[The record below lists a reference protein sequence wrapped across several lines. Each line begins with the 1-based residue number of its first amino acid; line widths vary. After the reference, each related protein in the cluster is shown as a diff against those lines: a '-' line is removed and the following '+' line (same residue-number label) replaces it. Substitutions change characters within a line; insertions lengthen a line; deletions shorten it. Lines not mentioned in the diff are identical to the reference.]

1 MTAARLALE
10 RTWHAL
16 GGPTDALGDVE
27 VHEHSPVLPSTYPLD
42 DAAAAAIGVS
52 SMAAN
57 EVWAARTGAR
67 QRVDLDVRHA
77 AVAFC
82 AERFVRVNGEAPGEL
97 WSPYSGIYPTADDR
111 FVQLHVNFPHHLE
124 RTLDVL
130 GVVADRDAIAAA
142 CARWSA
148 AALEE
153 AVAEAGGCAAMG
165 RTRAEWL
172 AHPQSGAV
180 LDLELLETD
189 RLTDPNANAWSRAER
204 PLAGLRVL
212 DLTRVLAGP
221 TCARTLGAHGATVT
235 RVIGPHLPENEAAL
249 PETSLGKTTVELDLR
264 DRADNAALRAL
275 VAETDVFVQSYRPGA
290 LDHFGFGPYD
300 VAALSPGIVYV
311 SLSAY
316 SRQGPWAARRGYD
329 SIVQMATGIAVEE
342 GAAVGQGRPRHVA
355 ASALDYA
362 TGYLAAAA
370 AMLALVRDGAAYH
383 VQCSLAQT
391 REWLE
396 RLGRIPLADISRPEP
411 GDVTDLMTT
420 TGNVAH
426 IRPAALLR
434 DTPQHWNAR

>member
-1 MTAARLALE
+1 MTGARDALAT
-10 RTWHAL
+10 TWQAL
-16 GGPTDALGDVE
+16 GGAPDALDDV
-27 VHEHSPVLPSTYPLD
+27 VVQEHGPVLPSTYAL
-42 DAAAAAIGVS
+42 DAAATAAIGAS

-57 EVWAARTGAR
+57 EVWAARTGRR
-67 QRVDLDVRHA
+67 QTVDLDVRHT

-82 AERFVRVNGEAPGEL
+82 GERFVRVDGAAPGEL
-97 WSPYSGIYPTADDR
+97 WSPYSGIYPTRDHR

-124 RTLDVL
+124 RTIGVL
-130 GVVADRDAIAAA
+130 GVAADRDAIAAA
-142 CARWSA
+142 CAQWDA

-165 RTRAEWL
+165 RTREQWL
-172 AHPQSGAV
+172 AHPQGEAV
-180 LDLELLETD
+180 RTLPLLETD
-189 RLTDPNANAWSRAER
+189 RMTDPKPFPWTRADR
-204 PLAGLRVL
+204 PLAGVRVL

-221 TCARTLGAHGATVT
+221 TCARTLAAHGAAVT

-249 PETSLGKTTVELDLR
+249 PETSLGKTTRALDLR
-264 DRADNAALRAL
+264 DRADNATLRAL
-275 VAETDVFVQSYRPGA
+275 VAEADVFVQSYRPGA

-300 VAALSPGIVYV
+300 VATLSPGIVYV

-316 SRQGPWAARRGYD
+316 SRLGPWRARRGYD
-329 SIVQMATGIAVEE
+329 SIVQMASGMAVAE
-342 GAAVGQGRPRHVA
+342 GEALGKGRPQHVA

-370 AMLALVRDGAAYH
+370 AMLALTRDGAAQH

-396 RLGRIPLADISRPEP
+396 GLGRNPLADVTRPGP
-411 GDVTDLMTT
+411 DDVADLMTT

-426 IRPAALLR
+426 IRPAAPLR
-434 DTPQHWNAR
+434 DTPQHWS